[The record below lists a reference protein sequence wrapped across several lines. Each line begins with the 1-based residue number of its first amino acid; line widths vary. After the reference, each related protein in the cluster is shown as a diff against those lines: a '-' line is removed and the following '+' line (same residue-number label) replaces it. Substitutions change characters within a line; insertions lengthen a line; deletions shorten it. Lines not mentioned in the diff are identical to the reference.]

1 MKRIIQASI
10 ALCFTFVS
18 MLSSAQSKTA
28 AATKHYF
35 VIANYNVKDRAMYN
49 KYNEVASSFVINNK
63 GKVIVYTE
71 TPTVLEGTPG
81 ALIAIAEFATLADAK
96 SFYNSKEY
104 NDAKKLRIA
113 ATEGWVILTE
123 GDATAAFIS
132 DQPKAYQFIN
142 YTIKDRKG
150 YEKYM
155 KATTGLSQKYDA
167 KFFIFN
173 EKLTVLE
180 GNPESV
186 LGVAEFPSLAKAEAF
201 YNSAEYT
208 AARKLRIVST
218 AGWALRT
225 VSLAQN
231 SETAHTQ
238 TDAKN
243 NEFIDGIAE
252 LMAYSTRTPIL
263 RTPDQYGMSYED
275 IFFPAIDGVT
285 LEGWFIPAK
294 NSNKL
299 IICNHPMPANRYGYP
314 GHLEPWK
321 NFGGFEVNFLPEYKI
336 LHDAGYNIIAYDMRN
351 HGRSGA
357 GNGGIVGHGIVEYR
371 DVIGSLRY
379 ARSRPDTKDMKIALY
394 SRCLG
399 ANSTFVA
406 MDKFPEEFKNITS
419 MIALQP
425 SPPRAFVKTAM
436 DNAKIP
442 NGYEMFDQALKKK
455 TGYVLDDFRPM
466 EKSQADHIPTLVAQ
480 VKADF
485 SMPFHYVEE
494 IYDNISAK
502 DKKLFWIEGTDLRF
516 QGYNYFGQNPKVML
530 EWFESHFK

>member
-1 MKRIIQASI
+1 MAI
-10 ALCFTFVS
+10 CFAFVS
-18 MLSSAQSKTA
+18 VLSSAQEKKPV
-28 AATKHYF
+28 ATKHYF
-35 VIANYNVKDRAMYN
+35 VIANYDVKDRALYE
-49 KYNEVASSFVINNK
+49 KYNEVASSFVTNNH
-63 GKVIVYTE
+63 GKVIVYNDK
-71 TPTVLEGTPG
+71 PTVLEGKPG

-104 NDAKKLRIA
+104 NAAKKLRIA

-123 GDATAAFIS
+123 GDATAAFTS
-132 DQPKAYQFIN
+132 NQTKTYQFIN
-142 YTIKDRKG
+142 YTIKDKKV
-150 YEKYM
+150 YDNYM
-155 KATTGLSQKYDA
+155 KATTGLSSKYNA

-180 GNPESV
+180 GNPETV
-186 LGVAEFPSLAKAEAF
+186 LGVAEFPSLAEAEGF
-201 YNSAEYT
+201 YNSAQYT
-208 AARKLRIVST
+208 AAKKFRTAST
-218 AGWALRT
+218 SGWALRT
-225 VSLAQN
+225 ASLAQPN
-231 SETAHTQ
+231 ETANTQ
-238 TDAKN
+238 ISAKDV
-243 NEFIDGIAE
+243 EMIDGMAE

-263 RTPDQYGMSYED
+263 RTPDQYGMKYED

-314 GHLEPWK
+314 GHLDPWK

-336 LHDAGYNIIAYDMRN
+336 LHDAGYNIIAYDIRN
-351 HGRSGA
+351 HGRSAA

-406 MDKFPEEFKNITS
+406 MEKYPEEFKGITS
-419 MIALQP
+419 MLALQP

-442 NGYEMFDQALKKK
+442 NGYELVDEALKKR
-455 TGYVLDDFRPM
+455 TGYVLDDFRPI
-466 EKSQADHIPTLVAQ
+466 EHSQADQIPTMVAQ

-485 SMPFHYVEE
+485 TMPFHYVEE
-494 IYDNISAK
+494 IYNNISAK
-502 DKKLFWIEGTDLRF
+502 DKKLFWIEGTDMRF

-530 EWFESHFK
+530 EWFDKHFK